1 MDNDVLFIAFDVAGY
16 GSRAH
21 VRFIAQNGIADVII
35 VRGLHAVEKDAV
47 FQLAGIADHRAVA
60 DEHVAADK
68 RAGAHLGL
76 FANHARACDAG
87 RRRNRRRLGDPHIR
101 RRMIVSAQIE
111 RSADFEHRFADV
123 GKRFPRIFAR
133 GKHLFRAGMR

>member
-68 RAGAHLGL
+68 RSRGAPRS
-76 FANHARACDAG
+76 FRQSRTACDAG
-87 RRRNRRRLGDPHIR
+87 RRRNRRDLAIHT
-101 RRMIVSAQIE
+101 SA
-111 RSADFEHRFADV
+111 
-123 GKRFPRIFAR
+123 
-133 GKHLFRAGMR
+133 AG